1 MHTRIIDNYCRS
13 YRSKCF
19 FKIFT
24 NYNFIYIFLNSRKIY
39 QLKEDIIESS
49 TSEKNID
56 KLTSTFSKAEELNKI
71 IDKQLGKDI
80 IENYKR
86 ASNILNSEKD
96 NEDSEIL
103 GVADPGLFQNQ
114 FEKDLYKKINEIKKN
129 FTSMSIE
136 TDFQAQLF
144 LLASAKKE
152 VSNFFDNVQVNDED
166 EILKKN
172 RLQLLAM
179 FCKIFDNYINFTKVD
194 TQ

>member
-1 MHTRIIDNYCRS
+1 M
-13 YRSKCF
+13 
-19 FKIFT
+19 
-24 NYNFIYIFLNSRKIY
+24 
-39 QLKEDIIESS
+39 KEKGIRQDIIESS
-49 TSEKNID
+49 VLEKNID
-56 KLTSTFSKAEELNKI
+56 KLTSTFSKAEKLNNI

-86 ASNILNSEKD
+86 ASNILNSGKD
-96 NEDSEIL
+96 KEDSEIL
-103 GVADPGLFQNQ
+103 GAADPGLFQNQ

-129 FTSMSIE
+129 FTSISIE

-152 VSNFFDNVQVNDED
+152 VSDFFDNVQVNDED

-179 FCKIFDNYINFTKVD
+179 FCKTFDNYINFTKVD